1 MDQIQEFVFEGRGI
15 RVFNREGIPWFVAKD
30 VAEELGY
37 TDTDQAIRNHC
48 KHQEIFKPVDLTG
61 MGIPNRGMCFIPESD
76 IYRLVM
82 RSKLPQAEKF
92 ETWVMEVVLPSL
104 RKHGGYIA
112 GQESMSREQFLA
124 KAVLMSDSIIRE
136 QKALIEK
143 HEQKIALDAPK
154 VEAFEVLMASDK
166 DVCITLAAQHF
177 GLKPKLEVFPYLRS
191 KGYLK
196 GKDLPTQTALDEGF
210 LVKKVITNTATN
222 EIIGE
227 QARVGLDQYEAWRTK
242 LVPRIKEYFHYN

>member
-1 MDQIQEFVFEGRGI
+1 MDQIQEFVFEGNGVRTTLI
-15 RVFNREGIPWFVAKD
+15 EGEPWFVAKD
-30 VAEELGY
+30 VATILQY
-37 TDTDQAIRNHC
+37 ADTDYAIRTHC
-48 KHQEIFKPVDLTG
+48 KKAQIIKAGETSGLE
-61 MGIPNRGMCFIPESD
+61 IPNRGMFVIPESD
-76 IYRLVM
+76 IYRLIM

-112 GQESMSREQFLA
+112 GQENMSREQFLA
-124 KAVLMSDSIIRE
+124 KAVLMSDSIIKE
-136 QKALIEK
+136 QQALIEK
-143 HEQKIALDAPK
+143 QNQTIAIDAPK
-154 VEAFEVLMASDK
+154 AEAFDVLMASDK
-166 DVCITLAAQHF
+166 NVCITIAAQHF
-177 GLKPKLEVFPYLRS
+177 GLKPKLEVFPYLRD

-196 GKDLPTQTALDEGF
+196 GKDLPTQIALDEGL

-242 LVPRIKEYFHYN
+242 LVPKIKAHFNYK